1 MYYFKEN
8 YFEISKSLN
17 KKGLSVVR
25 SLVKKKDINNIK
37 SKTKKLLNISKHL
50 GPAFNVKLISQN
62 KKIKFKLNGVARE
75 LNYKLSK
82 NILKKGYKYY
92 SKFTNSIEI
101 LNPLLNFPELNDY
114 IFQHDIIAVAKE
126 YLKTEDPKVLYVA
139 MRIHFRNNIP
149 ENDVNFFHCD
159 DRSFVTKKK
168 NHLLKLLIPFHL
180 KKGIKIEF
188 NQLTIPKNK
197 MNISK
202 KLFQSLQ
209 HSKKKDFPKR
219 FKKFFI
225 KPNIKNQDAYFFNPD
240 NFFHNAEK
248 PKTLRIMVY
257 IVFGKNTSYLA
268 KKSHLIKINK
278 KYFGHL
284 PIDLKNFGSL
294 LNKYTPR

>member
-17 KKGLSVVR
+17 KNGLSVVR
-25 SLVKKKDINNIK
+25 SLIKKKDINNIK
-37 SKTKKLLNISKHL
+37 SKAKKLLSRPKYL

-62 KKIKFKLNGVARE
+62 TKMKSKLKGVTRE

-82 NILKKGYKYY
+82 NILNKGYKYY

-114 IFQHDIIAVAKE
+114 IFQDDIIAVAKE

-149 ENDVNFFHCD
+149 ENDFNFFHCD
-159 DRSFVTKKK
+159 DRSFVTNNK

-180 KKGIKIEF
+180 KKGNKIEF

-209 HSKKKDFPKR
+209 YSKKKDFPKR
-219 FKKFFI
+219 LKKFFI

-278 KYFGHL
+278 KYFDHL
-284 PIDLKNFGSL
+284 PLELKNFGSL
-294 LNKYTPR
+294 LNKHLPR

>member
-8 YFEISKSLN
+8 HHEISESLN
-17 KKGLSVVR
+17 QRGLSVVK
-25 SLVKKKDINNIK
+25 SLLRKKDINNIK
-37 SKTKKLLNISKHL
+37 RRAKKLLNRPKYL
-50 GPAFNVKLISQN
+50 GSAFNVKLVSQN
-62 KKIKFKLNGVARE
+62 TKMKSKLKGVARE

-82 NILKKGYKYY
+82 DILNKGYKYY

-101 LNPLLNFPELNDY
+101 LNPLLNFNELNDY
-114 IFQHDIIAVAKE
+114 IFQDDIIAVAKE

-139 MRIHFRNNIP
+139 MRIHFPNRIP

-159 DRSFVTKKK
+159 DRNFVTNNK
-168 NHLLKLLIPFHL
+168 NQLLKLLIPLHL
-180 KKGIKIEF
+180 KKRNKIEF

-202 KLFQSLQ
+202 KLFQNLQ
-209 HSKKKDFPKR
+209 YSRKRDFPKR
-219 FKKFFI
+219 LKKFFI

-268 KKSHLIKINK
+268 KKSNLIKINK
-278 KYFGHL
+278 KYFDHL
-284 PIDLKNFGSL
+284 PLELKNFGSL
-294 LNKYTPR
+294 LNKYIPR